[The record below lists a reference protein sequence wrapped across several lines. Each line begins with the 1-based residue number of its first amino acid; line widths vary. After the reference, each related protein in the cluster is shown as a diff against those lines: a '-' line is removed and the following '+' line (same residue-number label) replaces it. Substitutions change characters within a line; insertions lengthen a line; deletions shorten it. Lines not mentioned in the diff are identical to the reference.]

1 MKEIKDMTIEE
12 LDARSAEIVAEV
24 ENPETT
30 EERLKELEG
39 VSIEIEAK
47 KDELRTA
54 AAEAK
59 EVREAVAEDKVVVE
73 ERKEV
78 IKEERK
84 MTNLEVRKSHEY
96 EMAYVEYLKSNM
108 KDDSECRS
116 LLTENVSGS
125 VPVPV
130 VLDEAIQTAWEQDKI
145 TSRVRKLFVKGNLK
159 VGFEVSSTGAVVH
172 EEGDGAI
179 DEETLVLGTVTLIAQ
194 SVKKFI
200 TISDEAVDSNET
212 ILRYIQDE
220 LVYQIVK
227 KIASEIV
234 AAIAAAPA
242 ASTTSAVGVAQVSA
256 TALGLDTIAQAIA
269 QLVVAQDIV
278 LIMNPSTW
286 AAFKALAANASYGYD
301 PFEGL
306 PVIFNSDLKAFS
318 AASDDDVVIEV
329 GDLKGVTANFPN
341 GEGVQIKIDDKSLA
355 EYDMIKIVGREFVGI
370 GVTGPGMLVNVV
382 KASE

>member
-1 MKEIKDMTIEE
+1 MTNIDEINTRLSAIASEMNAEGAD
-12 LDARSAEIVAEV
+12 LDALTAEV
-24 ENPETT
+24 DQLQARKQELADAETARRALADKIAAGAVDVT
-30 EERLKELEG
+30 VIASTEDHEQEERNMD
-39 VSIEIEAK
+39 IF
-47 KDELRTA
+47 
-54 AAEAK
+54 
-59 EVREAVAEDKVVVE
+59 
-73 ERKEV
+73 
-78 IKEERK
+78 
-84 MTNLEVRKSHEY
+84 EVRKSHAY
-96 EMAYVEYLKSNM
+96 EMAYVDYLKSGM
-108 KDDSECRS
+108 KNDTQCRS

-130 VLDEAIQTAWEQDKI
+130 SLDDAIQTAWEQDKI
-145 TSRVRKLFVKGNLK
+145 TSRVRKLFVRGNLK

-200 TISDEAVDSNET
+200 TISDEAIDSNET

-227 KIASEIV
+227 KIASEVV

-242 ASTTSAVGVAQVSA
+242 ASTTSAVGVAQVEASA
-256 TALGLDTIAQAIA
+256 LALDTIAQGIA
-269 QLVVAQDIV
+269 QLVGAQDIV
-278 LIMNPSTW
+278 LLMNPATW

-301 PFEGL
+301 PFEGFE
-306 PVIFNSDLKAFS
+306 VIFTNDLKSFAS
-318 AASDDDVVIEV
+318 ASEDDVVIEI

-341 GEGVQIKIDDKSLA
+341 GEGVQIKIDDKSMA
-355 EYDMIKIVGREFVGI
+355 EYDLVKIVGREFVGI

-382 KASE
+382 KGE

>member
-1 MKEIKDMTIEE
+1 MKEIKEMQIEE
-12 LDARSAEIVAEV
+12 LEARSSEIVAEIEGEV
-24 ENPETT
+24 T
-30 EERLKELEG
+30 EERLKELDAES
-39 VSIEIEAK
+39 VLIEERKNELK
-47 KDELRTA
+47 KA

-59 EVREAVAEDKVVVE
+59 EVREAVAEDKVVVDE
-73 ERKEV
+73 IKEV

-96 EMAYVEYLKSNM
+96 EMAYVEYLKSGM
-108 KDDSECRS
+108 KDDAQCRS

-130 VLDEAIQTAWEQDKI
+130 VLDTAIQTAWEQDKI
-145 TSRVRKLFVKGNLK
+145 TSRVRKMFVKGNLK

-172 EEGDGAI
+172 TEGGGAI

-200 TISDEAVDSNET
+200 TVSDEALDSNET

-234 AAIAAAPA
+234 GAIAAAPA
-242 ASTTSAVGVAQVSA
+242 ASTTSAVGVAQVTASA
-256 TALGLDTIAQAIA
+256 LALDTIAQGIA
-269 QLVVAQDIV
+269 QLQGAQDIV
-278 LIMNPSTW
+278 LLMNPATW
-286 AAFKALAANASYGYD
+286 AAFKALAANASYSYD
-301 PFEGL
+301 PFEGFE
-306 PVIFNSDLKAFS
+306 VIFTNDLKSFAS
-318 AASDDDVVIEV
+318 ASEDDVVIEI

-341 GEGVQIKIDDKSLA
+341 GEGVDIKIDALSKA
-355 EYDMIKIVGREFVGI
+355 EYDLVKILGREFVGI
-370 GVTGPGMLVNVV
+370 GVTGPGKLVNVV
-382 KASE
+382 KGE

>member
-1 MKEIKDMTIEE
+1 MNIDEINTRLAAIADEINVDGAD
-12 LDARSAEIVAEV
+12 LDALTAEV
-24 ENPETT
+24 DQLQARKQELADAETARRALADKIAHDKIAVDVVATT
-30 EERLKELEG
+30 EDHEQ
-39 VSIEIEAK
+39 
-47 KDELRTA
+47 
-54 AAEAK
+54 
-59 EVREAVAEDKVVVE
+59 E
-73 ERKEV
+73 ERN
-78 IKEERK
+78 
-84 MTNLEVRKSHEY
+84 MDNFEVRKSHAY
-96 EMAYVEYLKSNM
+96 EMAYVDYLKSGM
-108 KDDSECRS
+108 KDDTQCRS

-130 VLDEAIQTAWEQDKI
+130 VLDNAIQTAWEQDKI
-145 TSRVRKLFVKGNLK
+145 TSRVRKLFVRGNLK

-179 DEETLVLGTVTLIAQ
+179 DEETLVLGTVTLISQ

-200 TISDEAVDSNET
+200 TISDEAIDSNET

-227 KIASEIV
+227 KIADSVV

-242 ASTTSAVGVAQVSA
+242 TSTTSAVGVAQVEASTLA
-256 TALGLDTIAQAIA
+256 LDTIAQGIA
-269 QLVVAQDIV
+269 QLVGASDIV
-278 LIMNPSTW
+278 LIMNPGTW

-306 PVIFNSDLKAFS
+306 PVIFNTQLNAFADAS
-318 AASDDDVVIEV
+318 ADDVVIEI

-341 GEGVQIKIDDKSLA
+341 GEGVQIKIDDKSMA
-355 EYDMIKIVGREFVGI
+355 EYDLVKIVGREFVGI

-382 KASE
+382 KGE

>member
-1 MKEIKDMTIEE
+1 MTEIKNMTIEE
-12 LDARSAEIVAEV
+12 VEARSAEIVKEIEAGEV
-24 ENPETT
+24 P
-30 EERLKELEG
+30 EERLAQLDAES
-39 VSIEIEAK
+39 VEIEERKIELK
-47 KDELRTA
+47 KA

-96 EMAYVEYLKSNM
+96 EMAYVDYLKSGM
-108 KDDSECRS
+108 KDDAQCRS

-130 VLDEAIQTAWEQDKI
+130 VLDTAIQTAWEQDKI
-145 TSRVRKLFVKGNLK
+145 TSRVRKMFVKGNLK

-172 EEGDGAI
+172 TEGDGAI

-200 TISDEAVDSNET
+200 TVSDEALDSNET

-234 AAIAAAPA
+234 GAIAAAPA
-242 ASTTSAVGVAQVSA
+242 ASTTSAVGVAQVTASA
-256 TALGLDTIAQAIA
+256 LALDTIAQGIA
-269 QLVVAQDIV
+269 QLQGAQDIV
-278 LIMNPSTW
+278 LLMNPATW

-301 PFEGL
+301 PFEGFE
-306 PVIFNSDLKAFS
+306 VIFTNDLKSFAS
-318 AASDDDVVIEV
+318 ASEDDVVIEI

-341 GEGVQIKIDDKSLA
+341 GEGVDIKIDALSKA
-355 EYDMIKIVGREFVGI
+355 EYDLVKILGREFVGI
-370 GVTGPGMLVNVV
+370 GVTGPGKLVNVV
-382 KASE
+382 KGE